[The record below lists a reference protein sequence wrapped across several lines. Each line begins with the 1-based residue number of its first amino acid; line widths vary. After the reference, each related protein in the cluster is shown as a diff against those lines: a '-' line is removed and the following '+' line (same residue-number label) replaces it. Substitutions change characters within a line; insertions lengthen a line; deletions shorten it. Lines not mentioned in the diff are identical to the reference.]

1 MDKPKNG
8 LETGDLLKLE
18 DVKILRREFLLSS
31 CGAAAAFLLAGVL
44 PSGCVDTGRIASLEP
59 AKKALYNLL
68 LFDGIEN
75 RLKKDIVLLI
85 DGDVISA
92 VETGWNQERYPDY
105 APIDLGGM
113 TLIPGLIDN
122 HVHVTVP
129 FVREPTFAAITGTN
143 DQIERN
149 LASCILS
156 GVTTVRDVGAFPR
169 KVQNFRD
176 KINQGRLIGPR
187 ILTTNSFISTPT
199 GPPEGVVHLSLPA
212 ELLMGGQFVERITT
226 PEEVRAVANEMCDLG
241 ADWLKTGHQSIS
253 YIFWSEPTVPSDE
266 YLRALLEVGEK
277 RGKKIC
283 MHQPFLSGFA
293 KGVEMGIHTLEHCP
307 NDGLIPYDQIET
319 FMKKGMAILP
329 TMMAFGDEFEMD
341 DIRVW
346 IKENGHKYLEEEP
359 LRQVIESI
367 EVRCQEPY
375 PPADYL
381 EKGYY
386 DYELMM
392 PMFPNLVKNVS
403 RLRQMGARV
412 GVGTDLGGTMVG
424 FFGLYHRE
432 LKHLK
437 NAGFSNFEI
446 LRNATA
452 TNAEIIDMGDK
463 IGTIEAGKL
472 ADIVAVKG
480 NPLSDINA
488 MKDVKMVM
496 KGGVFMLDHRVE
508 SM

>member
-1 MDKPKNG
+1 MDKKKNG
-8 LETGDLLKLE
+8 SGTGDLLKLE
-18 DVKILRREFLLSS
+18 EVKLLRREFLISS
-31 CGAAAAFLLAGVL
+31 CGAATAFLLSGILPAGCAN
-44 PSGCVDTGRIASLEP
+44 SCGIASSGP
-59 AKKALYNLL
+59 AKKALYNFL
-68 LFDGIEN
+68 LFDGIDN
-75 RLKKDIVLLI
+75 RLKKDAVLLI
-85 DGDVISA
+85 DGDVITA
-92 VETGWNQERYPDY
+92 VEAGWNEERYPDY
-105 APIDLGGM
+105 APIDLNGM
-113 TLIPGLIDN
+113 TLLPGLIDN

-129 FVREPTFAAITGTN
+129 FVREPTFAAVTSTP

-176 KINQGRLIGPR
+176 KINRGKLIGPR

-199 GPPEGVVHLSLPA
+199 GPPEGVVHLSPPV
-212 ELLMGGQFVERITT
+212 EFFMGGQFVERITT

-253 YIFWSEPTVPSDE
+253 YIFWPEPTVPSDE
-266 YLRALLEVGEK
+266 YLRALLDVSEK

-307 NDGLIPYDQIET
+307 HDGLIPYDQIEA

-329 TMMAFGDEFEMD
+329 TMMAFGDDLEMD

-359 LRQVIESI
+359 LRQVIAAI
-367 EVRCQEPY
+367 EVRYQDPY
-375 PPADYL
+375 PPEDYL

-386 DYELMM
+386 DYKLMM

-403 RLRQMGARV
+403 RLRQMGAKV

-424 FFGLYHRE
+424 FFGLYHKE
-432 LKHLK
+432 LRHLK
-437 NAGFSNFEI
+437 NAGLSNFEI

-452 TNAEIIDMGDK
+452 KNAEIIDMGDK
-463 IGTIEAGKL
+463 IGTIEAGKF
-472 ADIVAVKG
+472 ADVVAVDG
-480 NPLSDINA
+480 NPLSDIGV
-488 MKDVKMVM
+488 MRDVRMVM
-496 KGGVFMLDHRVE
+496 KGGAFMLDHRV
-508 SM
+508 